1 MDRTS
6 VLLTGAAIGVI
17 VIVGGIVW
25 SAEKGKVKEK
35 GEDATEVVAMAQTAT
50 VSIEQA
56 IKTAVENF
64 PGKVVEA
71 ELGQKHGKTAWEVEI
86 LTSEQG
92 VMVVRIDAESGS
104 VITTEQKTAPGNS
117 QAQEGNR

>member
-1 MDRTS
+1 MDKRS
-6 VLLTGAAIGVI
+6 MLITGAAIGVI
-17 VIVGGIVW
+17 AIVGGIVW
-25 SAEKGKVKEK
+25 SAEKDKVKEK
-35 GEDATEVVAMAQTAT
+35 GEDTTQVVAMAQTAT

-71 ELGQKHGKTAWEVEI
+71 ELGQRHGKTAWEVEI

-104 VITTEQKTAPGNS
+104 VITTEQKAAVEKS
-117 QAQEGNR
+117 QAQDGNR

>member
-1 MDRTS
+1 MDKTS
-6 VLLTGAAIGVI
+6 MLLTGAAIGVI

-35 GEDATEVVAMAQTAT
+35 GEDATQVVAMAQTAT
-50 VSIEQA
+50 VTIEQA

-71 ELGQKHGKTAWEVEI
+71 ELGQNHGKTAWEVEI